1 MRLYPVVDEG
11 TCTACGTCA
20 EVCPAEPN
28 VFEVT
33 NVSRVIHP
41 EVCQEC
47 DVCVTMCPT
56 GSIELLGN

>member
-41 EVCQEC
+41 EVCQ
-47 DVCVTMCPT
+47 VSQKPR
-56 GSIELLGN
+56 GNGDILVP